1 MGAGLGVW
9 ATLWAGLLV
18 AQAPGVELNLKSVAP
33 LGQKP
38 ALVVKANQPVQNA
51 YAVLNRSDGK
61 VIKVQTG
68 RLKPGQVKE
77 LLLDQPQG
85 SFKYQGTLTARFPDV
100 EEEQSMPL
108 DFEAHVLPPPQ
119 LSLDQKDLNLED
131 HRLEVTLNR
140 AASALRFTVYGDD
153 GEVMDEGTANLNN
166 APAGEKLPVIWK
178 VGSARVIRIDVV
190 GFDTFGMFSPTLSL
204 FPWSLEIPHQDI
216 NFPTGQ
222 SDIPKPEQP
231 KVQDAVATI
240 QQAIQRYG
248 KVVKITLYVAGH
260 TDTVGSPESNHA
272 LSDARAAAI
281 GRAFRKAGIR
291 VPIKT
296 QGFGEDLPA
305 VTTPDETDEPRNR
318 RAAYIL
324 SVEDPSGGI
333 TGWKPL

>member
-1 MGAGLGVW
+1 
-9 ATLWAGLLV
+9 
-18 AQAPGVELNLKSVAP
+18 
-33 LGQKP
+33 
-38 ALVVKANQPVQNA
+38 
-51 YAVLNRSDGK
+51 
-61 VIKVQTG
+61 
-68 RLKPGQVKE
+68 
-77 LLLDQPQG
+77 
-85 SFKYQGTLTARFPDV
+85 
-100 EEEQSMPL
+100 
-108 DFEAHVLPPPQ
+108 
-119 LSLDQKDLNLED
+119 
-131 HRLEVTLNR
+131 
-140 AASALRFTVYGDD
+140 LRFTVYGDD

-166 APAGEKLPVIWK
+166 APPGEKLPVIWK